1 VTNRLPLRDRPGYRA
16 HLVNAARVVGNC
28 EGKPVEAYELEPSVL
43 SYAAFQS
50 REALRAWYARKR
62 EYEQQHGVA
71 AAPHGED
78 AVGSRADLSARFRA
92 ARRPDS

>member
-1 VTNRLPLRDRPGYRA
+1 
-16 HLVNAARVVGNC
+16 
-28 EGKPVEAYELEPSVL
+28 VL

-62 EYEQQHGVA
+62 EYERQHGVV
-71 AAPHGED
+71 
-78 AVGSRADLSARFRA
+78 AVAEHEAGAIGSQEDLSAHFRA